1 MIRHRDVSRLEGFSD
16 AVFGFALTLLVVN
29 LETPM
34 TQADLLNTAGSFVPF
49 ALTFA
54 MVAWIWYLHNQ
65 FFRRYDLQDAY
76 TAFINSALL
85 FVVLFYVFPLKSLTL
100 ALVGPLTSMDRAM
113 LPNIDEMGQALVMAM
128 YSSGVVMVF
137 GAFLLLHQH
146 AWRRRVELGLD
157 EADLLTL
164 RFGVRGHLISTG
176 LGVVSLILVWL
187 IPHQTAYA
195 GMIYGLMGPLHGWN
209 GYRAGRAKAA
219 LSAAPGTPHEAQS
232 TSTEHPAQST
242 EHHPDA

>member
-16 AVFGFALTLLVVN
+16 SVFGFALTLLVVQFA
-29 LETPM
+29 TPM
-34 TQADLLNTAGSFVPF
+34 NQADLRNTAGSFVPF

-100 ALVGPLTSMDRAM
+100 ALVGPLTSMDPAM
-113 LPNIDEMGQALVMAM
+113 LPDIDEMGQALVMTM

-137 GAFLLLHQH
+137 GAFLLLHLH
-146 AWRRRVELGLD
+146 AWRKRVELGLNAS
-157 EADLLTL
+157 ELLAL
-164 RFGVRGHLISTG
+164 RFGARGHMISTG
-176 LGVVSLILVWL
+176 LGIVSLILVWL
-187 IPHQTAYA
+187 MPYQTAFA
-195 GMIYGLMGPLHGWN
+195 GLIYGLMGPLHGWN

-219 LSAAPGTPHEAQS
+219 LAAAPSTSHQAPS